1 MRIATQ
7 IGSRRW
13 YGLEIDL
20 RNFLVEHA
28 HRKRDREVRV
38 NDSEVPCGSG
48 DSSLTTGVDVVHAR
62 EFRGG
67 SYGNPEVNA
76 TKLANGSEEFTIRGL
91 RRVMPG
97 TRTQKFIAGAVSAS
111 AAVVHRRIPLLE
123 PDE

>member
-20 RNFLVEHA
+20 RNFLVEENALVGHA
-28 HRKRDREVRV
+28 HRKRDRELRV

-62 EFRGG
+62 DFRGG
-67 SYGNPEVNA
+67 SYGTPEVNGP
-76 TKLANGSEEFTIRGL
+76 KLAHRSDEFPIRAL
-91 RRVMPG
+91 RRALPG
-97 TRTQKFIAGAVSAS
+97 
-111 AAVVHRRIPLLE
+111 
-123 PDE
+123 

>member
-20 RNFLVEHA
+20 RNFLVEENALVGHA

-67 SYGNPEVNA
+67 SSGSPAVNA
-76 TKLANGSEEFTIRGL
+76 TKLENAAEECPTAVL
-91 RRVMPG
+91 RRDM
-97 TRTQKFIAGAVSAS
+97 
-111 AAVVHRRIPLLE
+111 
-123 PDE
+123 